1 MRVLDL
7 DLDFFLDGLC
17 DLAEAGTRPG
27 EEEAAPWSEEA
38 LRDYLERN
46 LLLSR
51 KNPLPGR
58 VYETHDG
65 SLRFWRE
72 KMDQSKLTAPFH
84 VTHVDA
90 HSDLGIGRPGPGY
103 VLYNVLSR
111 PAARRQDIDEFYAAR
126 QLDEANYLL
135 FAVAMRMVSSLD
147 DVRRPFSA
155 PDIPKNFVQNGVL
168 QLPQAFP
175 ELFSRITGEEPRIP
189 FREYREEEYRAHAP
203 FDFVTLALSPRYAP
217 ESADRLADVIR
228 EYIREI

>member
-1 MRVLDL
+1 MR
-7 DLDFFLDGLC
+7 DF
-17 DLAEAGTRPG
+17 
-27 EEEAAPWSEEA
+27 
-38 LRDYLERN
+38 LERSCG
-46 LLLSR
+46 LSAAE
-51 KNPLPGR
+51 PIPGR
-58 VYETHDG
+58 IFETHDAA
-65 SLRFWRE
+65 LDFWR
-72 KMDQSKLTAPFH
+72 DLIAQNRLAAPFR
-84 VTHVDA
+84 VIHVDA

-155 PDIPKNFVQNGVL
+155 PDIPKNFVQDGVL

-175 ELFSRITGEEPRIP
+175 ELFSRITGEEPQIP